1 MFNKPTNRS
10 DAAAGKSSALPPLAA
25 AEAAQA
31 ARKGPKVAS
40 LVAEDMT
47 IEGDVVGDGEFHV
60 EGMVRGDLKIGRLTI
75 SETGQVE
82 GSITAETVE
91 CRGRVV
97 GSITAKQVRLYGSAH
112 VDGDITHEQLSMET
126 GAYFQGRSL
135 KFQRPPQ
142 PAIAAPTPASALAD
156 ATPAKPL

>member
-1 MFNKPTNRS
+1 MFNKPAHRS
-10 DAAAGKSSALPPLAA
+10 DTPSGKSSALPPLAG
-25 AEAAQA
+25 AEAAQT

-60 EGMVRGDLKIGRLTI
+60 EGMVRGDLKIVRLSI

-91 CRGRVV
+91 CRGRVI
-97 GSITAKQVRLYGSAH
+97 GAIIAKQVRLYGSAH

-142 PAIAAPTPASALAD
+142 PAIAAPTPAATLPEPAD
-156 ATPAKPL
+156 AKP